1 MGSLFVFDKTGT
13 LTEGQLAVAK
23 LGPVDGVEP
32 AQLLMAAAAV
42 EIHSNHPTALAIQK
56 LAREVGIK
64 LLEVTDFK
72 ETPGPGVEAV
82 VAGKPTLVGR
92 AIWLKKFNVELPE
105 IKPEETHGMS
115 VVYVAQNG
123 KLIGWIGFR
132 DQIRS
137 ESAEAIRNLK
147 ELGVQRCAMV
157 TGDRE
162 SVAEGVA
169 AKLNIDEFKGDCLP
183 EGKVQYIEE
192 LKKHSLVAFIGDGV
206 NDAPALAAGDLSIA
220 MGAIGSDIA
229 INSASIALMT
239 NDLRRIPMLVGL
251 SRKSNSIIHQN
262 VAFGLLFVLCGIIL
276 SVFGWMGPI
285 AAAMLHTL
293 STLIIIFNSARLLRA
308 SEEAT
313 SVANNLN
320 SWRRNLQLETAKE

>member
-1 MGSLFVFDKTGT
+1 M
-13 LTEGQLAVAK
+13 E
-23 LGPVDGVEP
+23 
-32 AQLLMAAAAV
+32 
-42 EIHSNHPTALAIQK
+42 
-56 LAREVGIK
+56 
-64 LLEVTDFK
+64 
-72 ETPGPGVEAV
+72 
-82 VAGKPTLVGR
+82 
-92 AIWLKKFNVELPE
+92 
-105 IKPEETHGMS
+105 
-115 VVYVAQNG
+115 
-123 KLIGWIGFR
+123 
-132 DQIRS
+132 
-137 ESAEAIRNLK
+137 
-147 ELGVQRCAMV
+147 
-157 TGDRE
+157 
-162 SVAEGVA
+162 
-169 AKLNIDEFKGDCLP
+169 
-183 EGKVQYIEE
+183 YIEE
-192 LKKHSLVAFIGDGV
+192 LKKNSLVAFIGDGV

-313 SVANNLN
+313 SVSNML